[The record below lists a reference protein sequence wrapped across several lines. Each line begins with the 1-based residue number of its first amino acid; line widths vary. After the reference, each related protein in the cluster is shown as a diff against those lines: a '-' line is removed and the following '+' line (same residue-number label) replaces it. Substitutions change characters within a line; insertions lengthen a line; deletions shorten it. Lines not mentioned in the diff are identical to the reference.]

1 MTKSTS
7 AEAAP
12 RRRYQSLI
20 RWTMLLTL
28 FLIMVGAWV
37 RLTDAG
43 LGCPDW
49 PGCYGKITPT
59 QAAEQIQAAVQE
71 QGGDHGPVS
80 MGKAWREMG
89 HRYIA
94 MVLGLLIIVIAWLGW
109 RHRAA
114 LPSGPWLATLLVG
127 VVILQGLF
135 GKWTVTLLLK
145 PAIVTGHLIGGML
158 TLALLTWLWQRQA
171 CANSAPLQAIA
182 SRAETRG
189 GMLGLKG
196 AVIVGLLALSAQ
208 IILGGWTSTNYA
220 ALACNELPTC
230 HSGQWWPTADFA
242 NAFHLFRELGMDASG
257 ETLSVSALT
266 AIHLAHRVGA
276 VIAFVLVG
284 WLALRAIAQPLT
296 RQPGY
301 LLLVALV
308 GQVAL
313 GFANVLLS
321 LPLSVAVAHNG
332 LAAVLLMLV
341 VVIKYRVF
349 RFSRVA

>member
-1 MTKSTS
+1 M
-7 AEAAP
+7 
-12 RRRYQSLI
+12 I
-20 RWTMLLTL
+20 LTL

-49 PGCYGKITPT
+49 PGCYGKVTPT
-59 QAAEQIQAAVQE
+59 QAAEEIRAAVQA
-71 QGGDHGPVS
+71 QGGEHGPVS

-94 MVLGLLIIVIAWLGW
+94 MLLGLLIIVLAWMGW
-109 RHRAA
+109 RHKSV
-114 LPSGPWLATLLVG
+114 LPAGPWLATILVG

-171 CANSAPLQAIA
+171 CANSAPLQGIV

-189 GMLGLKG
+189 AMRALKVPVLLGL
-196 AVIVGLLALSAQ
+196 VALCVQ

-230 HSGQWWPTADFA
+230 HSGQWWPTADFT

-276 VIAFVLVG
+276 VIAFVFIG

-301 LLLVALV
+301 LLLVALI

-341 VVIKYRVF
+341 VVIKYRVL